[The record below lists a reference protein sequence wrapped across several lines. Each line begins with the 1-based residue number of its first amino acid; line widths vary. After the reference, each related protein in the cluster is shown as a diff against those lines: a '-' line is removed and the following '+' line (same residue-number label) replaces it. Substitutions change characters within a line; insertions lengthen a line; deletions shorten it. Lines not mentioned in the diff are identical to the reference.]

1 MEKHR
6 QINVLSF
13 LDEKTNE
20 YAEKTALGIKNQMG
34 WYEYT
39 YRGVGLMS
47 RRLASFLLNNLQVK
61 KGDRLAILSESKP
74 EYGACVFASIIAGM
88 TTVPL
93 DIKLTINELTSIF
106 LFVDYFKLNEK
117 TGL

>member
-1 MEKHR
+1 MSIIFFSYYNVIRQSLNKGESMEKHR

-13 LDEKTNE
+13 LDENTNE

-74 EYGACVFASIIAGM
+74 EY
-88 TTVPL
+88 L
-93 DIKLTINELTSIF
+93 
-106 LFVDYFKLNEK
+106 
-117 TGL
+117 